1 MERPYPEDATAYG
14 RASVGR
20 ADMSFL
26 DKFKE
31 KADDLVQSAKDRVS
45 DATGV
50 DTDKLIDAAGSVRDA
65 GSNLSDAADSL
76 REGKLP
82 E

>member
-1 MERPYPEDATAYG
+1 
-14 RASVGR
+14 
-20 ADMSFL
+20 MSFL